1 MNPAQQSGCACSL
14 ELPEKLPTRPFFGR
28 TISARVG
35 CLWYNKGVD
44 LLTLNVTAREAD
56 GQPYTLVAI
65 AGEADVTN
73 REDLRG
79 VLDDEVTRQP
89 STLILDLSGLRFMDS
104 SALHVI
110 LQANRAL
117 DRQGGVMALVAPQE
131 AVAKM
136 LRLTTADRLIP
147 VFRTLAEAAAG

>member
-1 MNPAQQSGCACSL
+1 M
-14 ELPEKLPTRPFFGR
+14 
-28 TISARVG
+28 
-35 CLWYNKGVD
+35 WYNKGVD
-44 LLTLNVTAREAD
+44 LLTVTVPARESD
-56 GQPYTLVAI
+56 GQPHTLMAI

-79 VLDDEVTRQP
+79 AFDAEVALEP
-89 STLILDLSGLRFMDS
+89 HMLIVDLSGLRFMDS

-117 DRQGGVMALVAPQE
+117 DRHGGMMALVAPQE

-136 LRLTTADRLIP
+136 LRLTTADRLVP
-147 VFRTLAEAAAG
+147 VFRSVADAVAG

>member
-1 MNPAQQSGCACSL
+1 M
-14 ELPEKLPTRPFFGR
+14 
-28 TISARVG
+28 
-35 CLWYNKGVD
+35 D
-44 LLTLNVTAREAD
+44 LLTLDVTARESA
-56 GQPYTLVAI
+56 GEPYTLVAVT
-65 AGEADVTN
+65 GEADVTN
-73 REDLRG
+73 REELRG
-79 VLDDEVTRQP
+79 VLDAEVADQP

-117 DRQGGVMALVAPQE
+117 DRHGGVMALVAPRE

-147 VFRTLAEAAAG
+147 VFSNVAEAAAGLPGVSPRLLALRAMFQI

>member
-1 MNPAQQSGCACSL
+1 M
-14 ELPEKLPTRPFFGR
+14 
-28 TISARVG
+28 
-35 CLWYNKGVD
+35 WYNKCVD
-44 LLTLNVTAREAD
+44 LLTMTVPARESA
-56 GQPYTLVAI
+56 GQPYTLVEI

-79 VLDDEVTRQP
+79 VLDEEVAQQP
-89 STLILDLSGLRFMDS
+89 RTLILDLSRLRFMDS

-117 DRQGGVMALVAPQE
+117 DLHGGMMALVAPQD

-147 VFRTLAEAAAG
+147 VFRTVSEAVAGLPGFTDSATWI

>member
-1 MNPAQQSGCACSL
+1 VP
-14 ELPEKLPTRPFFGR
+14 
-28 TISARVG
+28 V
-35 CLWYNKGVD
+35 WYNKGVD
-44 LLTLNVTAREAD
+44 LLTVTVTAREST

-73 REDLRG
+73 REELRG
-79 VLDDEVTRQP
+79 VLDGEVALAP
-89 STLILDLSGLRFMDS
+89 GTLILDLSGLRFMDS

-117 DRQGGVMALVAPQE
+117 DRNGGMMALVAPQD

-136 LRLTTADRLIP
+136 LRLTTADRLVP
-147 VFRTLAEAAAG
+147 VFRTVAEAVTG